1 MFKFSMHCPDP
12 RGFHRGDRRGRRDDR
27 FAGEYAEGHQGF
39 FPGGHHGRFGGPRG
53 PFGEGFGPFGKGRG
67 GFGGGRERL
76 FDSGVMRLVILREL
90 AQESAYG
97 YQLIK
102 RLEERMAGGYR
113 PSAGVIYPT
122 LTMLEE
128 QGFTVAAVNEAGKKV
143 YSVTDEGKAFLKE
156 NQERLNELEHLM
168 KAAGRGFARGRSPE
182 IMEAMGALREAIGDR
197 IRREDSTPEQISK
210 VAELLQNAAKAIRE
224 I

>member
-1 MFKFSMHCPDP
+1 MFKFSMHCPEH
-12 RGFHRGDRRGRRDDR
+12 RGFHRGDRRGWRDDR
-27 FAGEYAEGHQGF
+27 FTEGREGV
-39 FPGGHHGRFGGPRG
+39 FPSERGRFGGGPRG

-90 AQESAYG
+90 AQEPAYG

-128 QGFTVAAVNEAGKKV
+128 QGFAAAQINEAGKKV
-143 YSVTDEGKAFLKE
+143 YSVTPEGSQFLKD
-156 NQERLNELEHLM
+156 NQERLDDLENLM
-168 KAAGRGFARGRSPE
+168 KSAGRGFARGRSP
-182 IMEAMGALREAIGDR
+182 
-197 IRREDSTPEQISK
+197 
-210 VAELLQNAAKAIRE
+210 
-224 I
+224 

>member
-1 MFKFSMHCPDP
+1 
-12 RGFHRGDRRGRRDDR
+12 
-27 FAGEYAEGHQGF
+27 
-39 FPGGHHGRFGGPRG
+39 
-53 PFGEGFGPFGKGRG
+53 
-67 GFGGGRERL
+67 
-76 FDSGVMRLVILREL
+76 MRLVILREL
-90 AQESAYG
+90 AQEPAYG

-128 QGFTVAAVNEAGKKV
+128 QRFTVATVNEAGKKV
-143 YSVTDEGKAFLKE
+143 YSVTDEGKTFLKE
-156 NQERLNELEHLM
+156 NQDRLTELEHLM

-210 VAELLQNAAKAIRE
+210 VAELLQNTAKAIRE

>member
-1 MFKFSMHCPDP
+1 MFKFSMHCPEH
-12 RGFHRGDRRGRRDDR
+12 RGFHRGDRRSWRDDR
-27 FAGEYAEGHQGF
+27 FAGEFAEGREGF
-39 FPGGHHGRFGGPRG
+39 FGRGRFGGGPRG

-90 AQESAYG
+90 AQEPAYG

-128 QGFTVAAVNEAGKKV
+128 QGFATATVNEAGKKV
-143 YSVTDEGKAFLKE
+143 YSVTGEGNAFLKE
-156 NQERLNELEHLM
+156 NQERLNDLESRM
-168 KAAGRGFARGRSPE
+168 KSAGRGFARGRSPE
-182 IMEAMGALREAIGDR
+182 IMEAMGELREAIGDR
-197 IRREDSTPEQISK
+197 IRRDDSTPEQIRK
-210 VAELLQNAAKAIRE
+210 VAAALTNAAKLIRE
-224 I
+224 L